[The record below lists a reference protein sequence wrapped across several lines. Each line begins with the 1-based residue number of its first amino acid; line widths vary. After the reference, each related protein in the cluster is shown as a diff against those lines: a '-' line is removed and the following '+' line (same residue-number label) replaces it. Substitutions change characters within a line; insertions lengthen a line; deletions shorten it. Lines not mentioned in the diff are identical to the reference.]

1 MGTKYIIN
9 IWLTFVLTP
18 IQFRYRDSF
27 LEMYVFPLAGNPTYI
42 KVKQNTNQR
51 LKNDFTKKV
60 NSYHGNNMRSG
71 GWRGLVSRILL
82 GHWHSQ
88 MNCIFAMQTLP
99 FVFGFVIISENH
111 SKEKS
116 YNMISHFSKTLLKS
130 KCDIYLWTGL
140 SSMFSTSLS
149 LIHLLLGKKY
159 YVFKI
164 SDGSTFSNYV
174 VLSLKA

>member
-1 MGTKYIIN
+1 M
-9 IWLTFVLTP
+9 TP

-42 KVKQNTNQR
+42 KIKQNKNQR
-51 LKNDFTKKV
+51 LKSLKYDFTKNV
-60 NSYHGNNMRSG
+60 YSYHGYNMRSG

-99 FVFGFVIISENH
+99 FVFGFIIISENH

-116 YNMISHFSKTLLKS
+116 YNMIFHFSKTLLKS

-149 LIHLLLGKKY
+149 LIHLLLGKKILR
-159 YVFKI
+159 F
-164 SDGSTFSNYV
+164 
-174 VLSLKA
+174 